1 MDANVNLLSLF
12 WKFFKIGMFTFGGGY
27 AMIPLIEREV
37 VANKWID
44 KEEITDMVAISQS
57 IPGAVAVNMSL
68 FVGYKI
74 AKKKGAII
82 SVLGCI
88 TPSFLIILLIAMLLS
103 NFQDYKIVQHAFTGI
118 LSAVVALIILSAIK
132 IAKVAIL
139 DKVTLIITIITVV
152 VLVLGQFITI
162 THFLSSMLPIIL
174 IVSGALTGLLIYYF
188 FPKKVREIYQERG
201 NK

>member
-162 THFLSSMLPIIL
+162 THFLSSMFPIIL